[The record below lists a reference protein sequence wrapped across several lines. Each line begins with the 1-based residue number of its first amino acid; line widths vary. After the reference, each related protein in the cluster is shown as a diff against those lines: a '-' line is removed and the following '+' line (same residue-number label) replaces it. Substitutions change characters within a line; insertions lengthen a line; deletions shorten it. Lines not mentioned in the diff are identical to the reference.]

1 MSSPM
6 LDVPVWPPDWPEISE
21 AVSRCVSN
29 GQWGRYHSEP
39 QDRLKQRLTHT
50 LGVSPEQ
57 VRLCSSGTAAIE
69 WSLRAAGVGRG
80 DEVLLAAF
88 DYPGNF
94 RCIELVGATPVLVDV
109 NSHDPCI
116 NVDQVAAAAGP
127 RTKAVV
133 ASHLFG
139 HAIQIAQLAELCRE
153 RKWVL
158 IEDACQVIGMN
169 VNSPSP
175 KTKLAGTKAAGTL
188 GDFGTLSFGG
198 SKVVTAGSG
207 GAIITQSARHAA
219 KLASLIDRPSD
230 TYPMSPLQCAVI
242 EPQLDRLDEM
252 HAIRNANVKF
262 LVRELAG
269 KTPAW
274 TWIPPTDSSNKA
286 AHYKLA
292 VLAQTEEHRQRTIT
306 LAGEWGLPI
315 GPGFRS
321 MQRASERRCRKP
333 VELENSKKLG
343 ERLMLLD
350 QRLLLCNETQRPILA
365 ESLKRLHDQTSD

>member
-1 MSSPM
+1 M
-6 LDVPVWPPDWPEISE
+6 LDVPAWPPNWSEISE
-21 AVSRCVSN
+21 AVSQCVST

-39 QDRLKQRLTHT
+39 QDRLKLRLART
-50 LGVSPEQ
+50 LGVSAQ
-57 VRLCSSGTAAIE
+57 HVRLCSSGTAAVE
-69 WSLRAAGVGRG
+69 WSLRAAGVGPG

-94 RCIELVGATPVLVDV
+94 RCIELVGAKPVLVDV

-116 NVDQVAAAAGP
+116 NVDQIAGAAGP
-127 RTKAVV
+127 TTKAVL

-139 HAIQIAQLAELCRE
+139 HGIEIGPLSELCRE
-153 RKWVL
+153 MQWVL
-158 IEDACQVIGMN
+158 IEDACQVVGMN
-169 VNSPSP
+169 LNCQDVNGKNLVDQS
-175 KTKLAGTKAAGTL
+175 AGTL

-207 GAIITQSARHAA
+207 GAIITKSARHAA

-252 HAIRNANVKF
+252 HAIRNANADF
-262 LVRELAG
+262 LVRELAS
-269 KTPAW
+269 KTPTW
-274 TWIPPTDSSNKA
+274 TWIPPTDPDNKA

-292 VLAQTEEHRQRTIT
+292 VMAQTDKQQQRVVT
-306 LAGEWGLPI
+306 LSLDQGLPI

-321 MQRASERRCRKP
+321 MHRASERRCRKP
-333 VELENSKKLG
+333 VELSNSKKLG
-343 ERLMLLD
+343 ERLILLD

-365 ESLKRLHDQTSD
+365 ESLKRLHDETSD